1 MLAQKMGAVLTVYP
15 GMWHVWQA
23 FGGRFREADHS
34 LAALGAFV
42 QHQFEVAAAAA
53 AQNDVS

>member
-1 MLAQKMGAVLTVYP
+1 MGAVLTVYP
-15 GMWHVWQA
+15 GMWRVWQA

-34 LAALGAFV
+34 LAGLGAFV

>member
-1 MLAQKMGAVLTVYP
+1 MGAVLTVYP

-42 QHQFEVAAAAA
+42 QHQFEVADAVPVAAAT
-53 AQNDVS
+53 QNDVS